1 MNDTTTLHDLFAA
14 RADRAPMAIAAV
26 QDDRSITYGELRA
39 RSLRLA
45 AALREHDVGPD
56 TVVGLHVPRSIDMLV
71 GILGILEAGGAYLP
85 LWVGD
90 PPDRLEHLLAHSG
103 ATALVTPGD
112 ALPGFTKARIP
123 VDAMATTT
131 VDGPR
136 ATPDN
141 LAYVLYTSGTTGV
154 PKGVAVPHR
163 AAERIVRSGVYG
175 TFDAG
180 ETFLQACPLSFDA
193 SVFEIFACLA
203 GGGRLVLLPGQRAT
217 ANLIA
222 DTVRRHGVTTLW
234 LTPTLFNHMVDAG
247 QLDGLGVRQFVVGGE
262 VLSSRHVSR
271 AIASTGATVA
281 NGYGPTEAGVFV
293 CCHRFAEADLRHSP
307 PPVGR
312 PLPATEV
319 HILDERL
326 RPAPEGELYLGGDAL
341 ARGYHGRPD
350 LTAAAF
356 LPDPA
361 GSGARLYRSGD
372 LARMLPG
379 GLVQVLGRTDDQV
392 KIRGNRVE
400 LGEVESALAALP
412 GVRQAAAAV
421 RGEVL
426 AAYVVPAGDAE
437 PTVAWLRDRLAARLP
452 DYMIPSEYHRLATLP
467 VGRHGKLDRA
477 ALGAGATRLPLGIR
491 YVAAVSELESTLA
504 ALWADLL
511 DVPAVG
517 MDDNYFDLGGTSM
530 SVPVLARRIQQELGA
545 RLPATALY
553 EHPTVRSLAKS
564 IVHAGAKS

>member
-1 MNDTTTLHDLFAA
+1 MNDRTTLHDLFAA
-14 RADRAPMAIAAV
+14 RAARAPEAV
-26 QDDRSITYGELRA
+26 AVVHDEQSVTYGQLRA

-45 AALREHDVGPD
+45 AALRERGVGPD
-56 TVVGLHVPRSIDMLV
+56 TVVGLHVPRSIDMIV
-71 GILGILEAGGAYLP
+71 AVLGILEAGGAYLP

-90 PPDRLEHLLAHSG
+90 PVDRLEHVLSQSG
-103 ATALVTPGD
+103 ATVLVTNSD
-112 ALPGFTKARIP
+112 ALPGFGGTRVP
-123 VDAMATTT
+123 VHATST

-141 LAYVLYTSGTTGV
+141 LAYVLYTSGTTGT

-163 AAERIVRSGVYG
+163 AAARVVRSGIYG

-180 ETFLQACPLSFDA
+180 ETFLQSCPLSFDA
-193 SVFEIFACLA
+193 SVFEIFACLTN
-203 GGGRLVLLPGQRAT
+203 GGRLVLLPGQKAT
-217 ANLIA
+217 PNLI
-222 DTVRRHGVTTLW
+222 DETVRRHGVTTAW

-247 QLDGLGVRQFVVGGE
+247 QLTGTGVRQFVVGGE
-262 VLSSRHVSR
+262 ILSGQHVAR
-271 AIASTGATVA
+271 AVASTGATVA
-281 NGYGPTEAGVFV
+281 GGYGPTEAGVFV
-293 CCHRFAEADLRHSP
+293 CCHRFAEDDLAHSP

-319 HILDERL
+319 RILDERL
-326 RPAPEGELYLGGDAL
+326 RPVSEGELYLGGDAL

-361 GSGARLYRSGD
+361 GSGTRLYRSGD
-372 LARMLPG
+372 LARALPG
-379 GLVQVLGRTDDQV
+379 GLVQVLGRLDDQV

-400 LGEVESALAALP
+400 LGEVESALGELP
-412 GVRQAAAAV
+412 GVRQAAVVV
-421 RGEVL
+421 RDSVL
-426 AAYVVPAGDAE
+426 AAYVVPDGAE
-437 PTVAWLRDRLAARLP
+437 PTVARLRDRLAARLP
-452 DYMIPSEYHRLATLP
+452 DYMIPSEYYRLDALP
-467 VGRHGKLDRA
+467 LSRHGKLDRA

-491 YVAAVSELESTLA
+491 YVAAMSELESTLA
-504 ALWADLL
+504 AVWADLL
-511 DVPAVG
+511 DVPTVG

-553 EHPTVRSLAKS
+553 EHPTVRALAKS
-564 IVHAGAKS
+564 IAGVAS

>member
-1 MNDTTTLHDLFAA
+1 MNDRTTLHDLFAA
-14 RADRAPMAIAAV
+14 RAARAPEAV
-26 QDDRSITYGELRA
+26 AVVHDEQSVTYGQLRA

-45 AALREHDVGPD
+45 AALRERGVGPD
-56 TVVGLHVPRSIDMLV
+56 TVVGLHVPRSIDMIV
-71 GILGILEAGGAYLP
+71 AVLGILEAGGAYLP

-90 PPDRLEHLLAHSG
+90 PVDRLEHVLSQSG
-103 ATALVTPGD
+103 ATVLVTNSD
-112 ALPGFTKARIP
+112 ALPGFGGTRVP
-123 VDAMATTT
+123 VHATST

-141 LAYVLYTSGTTGV
+141 LAYVLYTSGTTGT

-163 AAERIVRSGVYG
+163 AAARVVRSGIYG

-180 ETFLQACPLSFDA
+180 ETFLQSCPLSFDA
-193 SVFEIFACLA
+193 SVFEIFACLTN
-203 GGGRLVLLPGQRAT
+203 GGRLVLLPGQKAT
-217 ANLIA
+217 PNLI
-222 DTVRRHGVTTLW
+222 DETVRRHGVTTAW

-247 QLDGLGVRQFVVGGE
+247 QLTGTGVRQFVVGGE
-262 VLSSRHVSR
+262 ILSGQHVAR
-271 AIASTGATVA
+271 AVASTGATVTG
-281 NGYGPTEAGVFV
+281 GYGPTEAGVFV
-293 CCHRFAEADLRHSP
+293 CCHRFAEDDLAHSP

-319 HILDERL
+319 RILDDRL
-326 RPAPEGELYLGGDAL
+326 RPVSEGELYLGGDAL

-361 GSGARLYRSGD
+361 GSGTRLYRSGD
-372 LARMLPG
+372 LARALPG
-379 GLVQVLGRTDDQV
+379 GLVQVLGRLDDQV

-400 LGEVESALAALP
+400 LGEVESALGELP
-412 GVRQAAAAV
+412 GVRQAAVVV
-421 RGEVL
+421 RDSVL
-426 AAYVVPAGDAE
+426 AAYVVPDGAE
-437 PTVAWLRDRLAARLP
+437 PTVARLRDRLAARLP
-452 DYMIPSEYHRLATLP
+452 DYMIPSEYYRLDALP
-467 VGRHGKLDRA
+467 LSRHGKLDRA

-491 YVAAVSELESTLA
+491 YVAAMSELESTLA
-504 ALWADLL
+504 AVWADLL
-511 DVPAVG
+511 DVPTVG

-553 EHPTVRSLAKS
+553 EHPTVRALAKS
-564 IVHAGAKS
+564 IAGVAS